1 MIVGVW
7 GRQGKVL
14 KNGQI
19 FKNPNLG
26 INENSTMK
34 FNKLYNF
41 AIDNSLELVT
51 LDQIDYRQADCF
63 LFLDFPIRK
72 TIIKK
77 IVNTGK
83 KIFLIMD
90 EPAVV
95 TGIER
100 HISEYDIFEK
110 VFTWSDDFVSF
121 NEKFIKI
128 NAHSFLVDMKIDNSF
143 SKKDGFLTQIC
154 QNTNSTHKQALYGER
169 LKVSKW
175 YEKNFP
181 ELYDLYGF
189 RWDEYRFPINNNSL
203 RYFNT
208 RKLKFFRRLFASYRP
223 SWRGEVPI
231 KREILAKYKFA
242 IAFDNAKELN
252 GYILEKIFAVFEA
265 GTVPIYFGAPNIS
278 KHIPKECYIDY
289 SSYSSIGE
297 MHEHLYNMNDNEY
310 LGYLNNIQ
318 DFFDSESLYQFS
330 GDYFNST
337 IVREIKLS
345 MQK

>member
-7 GRQGKVL
+7 GRQSKVL
-14 KNGQI
+14 KHGKI
-19 FKNPNLG
+19 FKDPNLG
-26 INENSTMK
+26 IHENSTMK

-41 AIDNSLELVT
+41 AINNSVELVT
-51 LDQIDYRQADCF
+51 LDQIDYSQADCF
-63 LFLDFPIRK
+63 LLLDFPISK

-83 KIFLIMD
+83 KVFLIMD

-110 VFTWSDDFVSF
+110 VFTWSDDLVSF

-128 NAHSFLVDMKIDNSF
+128 NAHSFLEEKKIDISLSN
-143 SKKDGFLTQIC
+143 KDSFLTQIC
-154 QNTNSTHKQALYGER
+154 QNIKSTHKQSLYEER

-181 ELYDLYGF
+181 ELFDLYGM
-189 RWDEYRFPINNNSL
+189 RWDEYRFPINNNTF
-203 RYFNT
+203 RYFNS
-208 RKLKFFRRLFASYRP
+208 RHLKFFRRLFATHRP
-223 SWRGEVPI
+223 SWRGAIPL
-231 KREILAKYKFA
+231 KKEILAKYKFA

-252 GYILEKIFAVFEA
+252 GYILEKIFDVFAA
-265 GTVPIYFGAPNIS
+265 GTVPIYFGAPNIY
-278 KHIPKECYIDY
+278 KHIPPECYIDY

-297 MHEHLYNMNDNEY
+297 MHEYLYNMSDNEY

-318 DFFDSESLYQFS
+318 NFFDSESSYQFS
-330 GDYFNST
+330 GEYFNST
-337 IVREIKLS
+337 IVGEIKRS
-345 MQK
+345 M